1 MPRKQTPFKFK
12 IGDRVAERP
21 RHHGSFA
28 TTNKG
33 KATYKKYERQRYGT
47 VLDLEIK
54 VNARGRKR
62 KFIKVCWDDGNYI
75 NTHEQMRL
83 CSIEDLETITIDMRQ
98 TIGA

>member
-28 TTNKG
+28 TTKEG
-33 KATYKKYERQRYGT
+33 KDIYKKYEGQRYGT

-54 VNARGRKR
+54 RDSRGYKR
-62 KFIKVCWDDGNYI
+62 KFVKVCWDDGNHI

-83 CSIEDLETITIDMRQ
+83 CSIKDLEAITIDMRQ